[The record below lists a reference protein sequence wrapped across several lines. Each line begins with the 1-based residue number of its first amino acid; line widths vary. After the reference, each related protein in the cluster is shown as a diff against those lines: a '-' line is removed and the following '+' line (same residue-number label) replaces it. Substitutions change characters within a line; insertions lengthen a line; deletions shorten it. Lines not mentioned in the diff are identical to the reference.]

1 VRYEVEVE
9 GRTRQL
15 TVRRVGRAF
24 AVELDGRIRLVDAVC
39 VNGQILSLILGPVS
53 AAGDAAPTLPATA
66 ADGEPGGRLVPGG
79 SSHEVTLSV
88 GQEGR
93 LLALVGST
101 PVSVGLNGRRGRPGA
116 GLPHGGDGPQ
126 RITAPMPGKIA
137 RILVAAG
144 EVVHARQP
152 LIVVEAMKMENELRA
167 GHDGTVARVH
177 VAEGASVDAGALL
190 IDLL

>member
-1 VRYEVEVE
+1 VRYEIETE

-15 TVRRVGRAF
+15 TVRRVGGAF
-24 AVELDGRIRLVDAVC
+24 AIELDGRVRLVDAVS
-39 VNGQILSLILGPVS
+39 VNGQSWSLIVGPV
-53 AAGDAAPTLPATA
+53 AASEDSPWTPAG
-66 ADGEPGGRLVPGG
+66 GERPPVPGG
-79 SSHEVTLSV
+79 SSYEVTLTA
-88 GQEGR
+88 GPEGR
-93 LLALVGST
+93 LSALVGST
-101 PVSVGLNGRRGRPGA
+101 PVSVGVNGRRDRTVTGA
-116 GLPHGGDGPQ
+116 QGGNGPNSPQ
-126 RITAPMPGKIA
+126 RITAPMPGKIV

-167 GHDGTVARVH
+167 AHDGTVARVH

>member
-1 VRYEVEVE
+1 VRYEVEIE
-9 GRTRQL
+9 GRTRRL
-15 TVRRVGRAF
+15 TVRRVGGAF
-24 AVELDGRIRLVDAVC
+24 AIELDGRVRLVDAVR
-39 VNGQILSLILGPVS
+39 VNGQTLSLIVGPV
-53 AAGDAAPTLPATA
+53 AAGGDSEWAATG
-66 ADGEPGGRLVPGG
+66 ADGTAPGG
-79 SSHEVTLSV
+79 SSHEVTLAAGLEGQLSV
-88 GQEGR
+88 
-93 LLALVGST
+93 LVGST
-101 PVSVGLNGRRGRPGA
+101 PVSVGLSDRRGRTITGA
-116 GLPHGGDGPQ
+116 HAGKGPNSPQ

>member
-1 VRYEVEVE
+1 VRYDIEVE

-15 TVRRVGRAF
+15 AVRRVGGGF
-24 AVELDGRIRLVDAVC
+24 AIELDDRVRLVDAVW
-39 VNGQILSLILGPVS
+39 VNGQTLSLIVGPVS
-53 AAGDAAPTLPATA
+53 AGGDSGQAALANA
-66 ADGEPGGRLVPGG
+66 PGGGPAGQPTSGG
-79 SSHEVTLSV
+79 LSRVVTLAA
-88 GQEGR
+88 GPDGR

-101 PVSVGLNGRRGRPGA
+101 PVSVGLNGRRGRPGVGVQA
-116 GLPHGGDGPQ
+116 GSGPQ

-144 EVVHARQP
+144 EVIHARQP